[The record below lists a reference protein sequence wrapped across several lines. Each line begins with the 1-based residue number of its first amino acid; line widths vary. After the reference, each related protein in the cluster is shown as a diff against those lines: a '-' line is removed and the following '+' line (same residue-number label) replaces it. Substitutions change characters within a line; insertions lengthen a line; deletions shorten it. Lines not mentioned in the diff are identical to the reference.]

1 MDPRTASTMG
11 TVLAEHHRS
20 RPDHPAAVDG
30 DVRLGYAA
38 FDARVN
44 RLAHALATEG
54 VGAGDRVLWLGQ
66 NSFRVLEALLAAA
79 KLGAMLGPANW
90 RQSVEELAFVI
101 DDFDARVVM
110 WQETEIGETVRAARA
125 QATSSALWL
134 QHDTDGGDGYEAFAA
149 IGSTDPPA
157 VDVDPSAANLVIYTA
172 AFAGRPNGAMLSH
185 TALISGALMLARLQ
199 DVGPDAVFLNSG
211 PLFHIG
217 TFMSTLATF
226 VHGGTNVFTPRVDP
240 EELCRLIDAEGCTGA
255 FIVGPTIGQIM
266 DVNKDGKYNLKTLR
280 AHGGK
285 PEWNE
290 MITVDTSPWARHRG
304 GYGQTEVMGMLT
316 FSALSPD
323 CIGTHGKP
331 SPLMQVRIVDDDDD
345 DVPVGEVGEIVARGA
360 TVMNG
365 YWNRPELNAERQR
378 NDWHHTNDLGQ
389 REEDGSISFIGPKTR
404 MIKSAAENI
413 YPAEVEGTIKSH
425 PAVQDC
431 GVIGVPDKKWVQ
443 SVKAIVVVA
452 DGQSVDAEEIIEHC
466 RARIASYKK
475 PRYVEFASELP
486 RQGFALDYDA
496 LDERYGGGNYPG
508 GRTRSA

>member
-1 MDPRTASTMG
+1 MATTMG
-11 TVLAEHHRS
+11 GVLAEHARS
-20 RPDHPAAVDG
+20 RPTHTATVDG
-30 DVRLGYAA
+30 DARADYAA
-38 FDARVN
+38 LDNRVN
-44 RLAHALATEG
+44 QLAHAFAGLG
-54 VGAGDRVLWLGQ
+54 VGPGDRVLWLGQ
-66 NSFRVLEALLAAA
+66 NSFRLLEGLLAAA
-79 KLGAMLGPANW
+79 KLGAMFCPANW
-90 RQSVEELAFVI
+90 RQSAEELAFVI
-101 DDFDARVVM
+101 DDFDARVVI
-110 WQETEIGETVRAARA
+110 WQEAEIGDVVKEARAAA
-125 QATSSALWL
+125 GSTALWL
-134 QHDTDGGDGYEAFAA
+134 QHDTDGRDSYESFLVTGASEAP
-149 IGSTDPPA
+149 D
-157 VDVDPSAANLVIYTA
+157 VNVDPFAANLVIYTA

-226 VHGGTNVFTPRVDP
+226 VHGGTNVFTPRVDA

-266 DVNKDGKYNLKTLR
+266 DVNKDGTYNLKSLR

-285 PEWNE
+285 PEWND

-316 FSALSPD
+316 FSALSPG
-323 CIGTHGKP
+323 CTGTHGKP
-331 SPLMQVRIVDDDDD
+331 SPLMQVRIVDADDN
-345 DVPVGEVGEIVARGA
+345 DVPVGDVGEIACRGA

-365 YWNRPELNAERQR
+365 YWNRDELNAERGR
-378 NDWHHTNDLGQ
+378 NGWHHTNDLGK
-389 REEDGSISFIGPKTR
+389 REDDGSISFIGPKTR

-443 SVKAIVVVA
+443 SVKAIVVLA
-452 DGQSVDAEEIIEHC
+452 DGESVTEEEIIEHC

-475 PRYVEFASELP
+475 PRVVEFATELP

-496 LDERYGGGNYPG
+496 LDEKYGGGNYPG